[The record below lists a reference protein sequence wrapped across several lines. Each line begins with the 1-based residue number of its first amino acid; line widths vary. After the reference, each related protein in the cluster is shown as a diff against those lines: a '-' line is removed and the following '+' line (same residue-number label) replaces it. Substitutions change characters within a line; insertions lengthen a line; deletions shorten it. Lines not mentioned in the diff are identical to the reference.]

1 MADMATKA
9 ALKDLTDADLLR
21 IVANPQVGRE
31 WAKIAKVNYA
41 ELKRGNPKP
50 MRSVRIAIMKRHGGF
65 AHALAHGWELLM
77 KADDVDDPDLDPLV
91 LHAHMAGYQL
101 GPTGGRAM
109 LYALADDNHLADAAA
124 VRDRLEELLE
134 AAEQGSHFEPP
145 DDEDS
150 EEAPAA
156 EEDADAEEA
165 DEGEADED
173 DEVDEVD
180 LVDLQER
187 ADALL
192 GQAPALVTQ
201 LRAAADAIEQG
212 SPAATLGESPDN
224 WSDAAQSVLDD
235 AVAAGIE
242 DHLTLPAVLDHLR
255 ALSEE
260 RAQHESER
268 RSNAELALQMIDML
282 RKAGKPEKIADQLAL
297 HGFATLEEVEEAAGI
312 QPAPPPATDVPEP
325 GTAAA
330 ESDQPPAEDA
340 AEPAGS
346 DDEETLPAPA
356 DQEDEAEAPQGPSTD
371 DSTTTPVQA
380 VEVAAA
386 TAPVTEPKSPTP
398 VVTPPAADV
407 AATPKVTTPLTGAAA
422 EQSAPSVDEAPSTP
436 ASEKPAENIP
446 VLDEW
451 PWDEGDPP
459 VIGRLLLEGRE
470 ALAYYLAR
478 AAAETQARQ
487 QLLLF
492 ACATA
497 NCSPSAI
504 EMSLLPS
511 DADIRAFDTN
521 ESLLLL
527 AAALRAGLRLGYAP
541 VGLQSLLDAADAAL
555 PDSSLRDVLHA
566 AAAAVQRGHGR
577 RQPPSGPSA
586 EEMAGRWAEL
596 GAAAAKHLERLPD
609 KTLKFQRGSKVL
621 RHLCREGQPLAQ
633 ALSRAA
639 ALTAQGISSASDPEW
654 AQIEDFVDQLRDPGD
669 RERLLAAAEA
679 AVSTPQQ
686 RTRRP
691 IDGPVKIQLDDL
703 LREAGDLL
711 SRLLTV
717 RRAILTAGDL
727 KDMAVTDD
735 LERALAQAPSSP
747 AVHSVGDAAV
757 ANLVGWLRADDVDP
771 AAPSVDDVLQ
781 AALLELFEI
790 SRDDQG
796 RALREP
802 TPAEVS
808 VLLEPRDPDQ
818 VVSGYL
824 TRGNIA
830 AARDFIAARGLEDA
844 GYEDRILKANKTAKT
859 NLDEAYGEAEEGV
872 ARLRAVYNDDLA
884 RDLGERIRQIMEAP
898 RKDRLDLAIE
908 KLQAISEEAEKAMA
922 TERDRLKAEVESLDC
937 DEASKA
943 RVLQRIE
950 ERDEPLAVHFLSVLR
965 GGGVLQ
971 EVEAPSGDDFSEFVP
986 RVVDVAAA
994 AQAAGEDAVAAVRE
1008 ALQVTSAPTH
1018 RFLRDGLVAWQNLKT
1033 RRRSGED
1040 FKRSLGDVLRMVG
1053 LTPKA
1058 HGWYRGEVSR
1068 TTAGGFAT
1076 IRVGASPVDRSY
1088 VPQFG
1093 SQALGE
1099 YDITLVWDPASPS
1112 RLMDFIGEGNRNQA
1126 NIIVYFGTLSLADR
1140 RHLRTLTRTTA
1151 GGKGFSP
1158 IVIDEAVIGW
1168 LSHLTEPGWR
1178 FTQRITLPFTTLNP
1192 YQPNAAGEV
1201 PEEVFV
1207 GRNDERARI
1216 ENPTG
1221 SMFVY
1226 GGRQLGKSALLKRVE
1241 HLYTDL
1247 RPDENGVVAGKAA
1260 EYIDLKAAGIGE
1272 AHQPAQLWPLLGERL
1287 HSAGIL
1293 SGKTAPRS
1301 ARDVT
1306 AGILGWLNAED
1317 SNRLLLL
1324 LDEADNF
1331 LTADSKPREG
1341 DLGGFPVL
1349 NALKNVMEQSHRR
1362 FKVVFAGLH
1371 QVQRFF
1377 DASNTPVAHGG
1388 DAIPIGPLRTHD
1400 ASDLVVSPLG
1410 ALGYRFE
1417 NPELVWRLLLVTNYQ
1432 ASLVQIVC
1440 EALVR
1445 HLQKRPI
1452 PEKGGRMVITA
1463 EDVRDVCADPK
1474 VSDSI
1479 AQRFRWTIHLDSRY
1493 RVIALVVAF
1502 NSIGAPPGVRFS
1514 VDELREWC
1522 EVWWPDGFSP
1532 DELSRNEFER
1542 YLVEMKGLGI
1552 LQDPEPEM
1560 WALRSPNIIQMLGT
1574 RDRLE
1579 KELAEAQTHLERPL
1593 EYNPTMARQIMG
1605 DSEGPAAPRSPLTDA
1620 ELTALLKDSATA
1632 QVVFGSPA
1640 LGIERV
1646 VEVIQ
1651 RQAVRET
1658 LNPAI
1663 VVDSLAAPELKR
1675 VGVGGKRVHVIV
1687 DLTKAKP
1694 DGTLAHF
1701 CRQVAARKS
1710 VTATVVI
1717 GPAWLNSLETLGE
1730 VTVHKL
1736 RRWSTAG
1743 LRAWYNSPFDS
1754 PADRAS
1760 LHRVTSGWPKLIEEV
1775 MADFALK
1782 GRSPQEALDRL
1793 AAELAT
1799 PERAKQMLADAAIDP
1814 QIAKAWVNSILVI
1827 DGEQAPASVEDVTEI
1842 LGLDGAEL
1850 LGRLESLDVADQ
1862 EGDNWVLDRV
1872 ILGAAVT
1879 LYKGGK

>member
-1 MADMATKA
+1 MADMVTKA
-9 ALKDLTDADLLR
+9 SLKDLTDADLLR

-41 ELKRGNPKP
+41 ELKRGNGKA
-50 MRSVRIAIMKRHGGF
+50 MRSVRVAIMKRHGGF
-65 AHALAHGWELLM
+65 AHSLAHAWEFLLNP
-77 KADDVDDPDLDPLV
+77 AEVEDPDVDVLV
-91 LHAHMAGYQL
+91 LHAEMAGLQL
-101 GPTGGRAM
+101 GPSGGRAM
-109 LYALADDNHLADAAA
+109 LHALADDNHLADAAA

-134 AAEQGSHFEPP
+134 AVERGSHYELP
-145 DDEDS
+145 
-150 EEAPAA
+150 
-156 EEDADAEEA
+156 EEDEFSEA
-165 DEGEADED
+165 APGDTEGNDGKGDDDADED
-173 DEVDEVD
+173 EVESVD
-180 LVDLQER
+180 LEDLQER
-187 ADALL
+187 AAALL
-192 GQAPALVTQ
+192 EQAPALVEQ

-212 SPAATLGESPDN
+212 TPAATLGESPDN
-224 WSDAAQSVLDD
+224 WSDAAQSVLDE
-235 AVAAGIE
+235 AVTAGIE
-242 DHLTLPAVLDHLR
+242 DRATLPAVLDHLR

-268 RSNAELALQMIDML
+268 RSNAELALQMIDLL
-282 RKAGKPEKIADQLAL
+282 RKAGQTEKIAAQLAV
-297 HGFATLEEVEEAAGI
+297 HGFASIEEVEEAAAHPSSPSVTNDAPEPDTATVDEPVVPEVETPSAVAEEEAEATPP
-312 QPAPPPATDVPEP
+312 PAPPT
-325 GTAAA
+325 
-330 ESDQPPAEDA
+330 
-340 AEPAGS
+340 
-346 DDEETLPAPA
+346 TLPADDSPAPPA
-356 DQEDEAEAPQGPSTD
+356 DDP
-371 DSTTTPVQA
+371 
-380 VEVAAA
+380 AA
-386 TAPVTEPKSPTP
+386 TTVEPVEAANAPAPA
-398 VVTPPAADV
+398 TPPAADV
-407 AATPKVTTPLTGAAA
+407 PPVATAPAERQASPTLTEPPATPAVA
-422 EQSAPSVDEAPSTP
+422 
-436 ASEKPAENIP
+436 KPAESTAS
-446 VLDEW
+446 LDEW

-459 VIGRLLLEGRE
+459 VIGRVLLEGRE
-470 ALAYYLAR
+470 ALAYYLAK

-492 ACATA
+492 ACAAA

-504 EMSLLPS
+504 ELSLLPS
-511 DADIRAFDTN
+511 DADIKAFDTN

-527 AAALRAGLRLGYAP
+527 AASLRAGLRLGYP
-541 VGLQSLLDAADAAL
+541 PLGLQSLLDAADAAL
-555 PDSSLRDVLHA
+555 TDSSLRAVLHA
-566 AAAAVQRGHGR
+566 AAAAVQRGHDR

-596 GAAAAKHLERLPD
+596 GAGAAQHLERLPD

-621 RHLCREGQPLAQ
+621 RHLCREGQPLAD

-654 AQIEDFVDQLRDPGD
+654 AQIEDFVEQLRDPGD

-686 RTRRP
+686 RQRRP

-747 AVHSVGDAAV
+747 PVHSVGDAAV
-757 ANLVGWLRADDVDP
+757 ANLVQWLRADDVDP
-771 AAPSVDDVLQ
+771 AAPSVDDVLN

-790 SRDDQG
+790 SHDEQG
-796 RALREP
+796 RPQREP

-808 VLLEPRDPDQ
+808 VLLESRDPDQ

-844 GYEDRILKANKTAKT
+844 GYEDRILKAIKTAKG
-859 NLDEAYGEAEEGV
+859 NFDKAHGQAEEGA

-884 RDLGERIRQIMEAP
+884 RDLGERIRQIVETP
-898 RKDRLDLAIE
+898 RRDRFDLAIE
-908 KLQAISEEAEKAMA
+908 KLQAITEEAEAA
-922 TERDRLKAEVESLDC
+922 LLAERDRLKAQVESLSC

-965 GGGVLQ
+965 AGGVLQ
-971 EVEAPSGDDFSEFVP
+971 EVEAPSGDDFSQFVP
-986 RVVDVAAA
+986 RVVDAATA

-1008 ALQVTSAPTH
+1008 ALHATAAPAH

-1033 RRRSGED
+1033 RKRSGDD
-1040 FKRSLGDVLRMVG
+1040 FKHSLGDVLRMVG

-1068 TTAGGFAT
+1068 TTAGGYAT
-1076 IRVGASPVDRSY
+1076 IRVGADPVDRSY

-1112 RLMDFIGEGNRNQA
+1112 RLMDFIGEGNRNLA

-1140 RHLRTLTRTTA
+1140 RHLRTLTTDA

-1158 IVIDEAVIGW
+1158 LVIDEAVIGW

-1178 FTQRITLPFTTLNP
+1178 FTQRVTLPFTTLNP

-1207 GRNDERARI
+1207 GRSDERARI

-1247 RPDENGVVAGKAA
+1247 RPNENGVIAGKAA
-1260 EYIDLKAAGIGE
+1260 VYVDLKAAGIGE

-1293 SGKTAPRS
+1293 SGKSAPRS
-1301 ARDVT
+1301 AREVT
-1306 AGILGWLNAED
+1306 AGILDFLNAED

-1349 NALKNVMEQSHRR
+1349 NALKNVMDQSHRR
-1362 FKVVFAGLH
+1362 FKAVFAGLH

-1452 PEKGGRMVITA
+1452 PESGGRMVITA

-1502 NSIGAPPGVRFS
+1502 NSIGADPGVRFS

-1522 EVWWPDGFSP
+1522 EVWWPAGFSP

-1552 LQDPEPEM
+1552 LQEPEPEM

-1579 KELAEAQTHLERPL
+1579 KELEEAATHLERPL
-1593 EYNPTMARQIMG
+1593 EYNPTMARHIMG

-1632 QVVFGSPA
+1632 QVVIGSPA
-1640 LGIERV
+1640 LGIDRV
-1646 VEVIQ
+1646 VEVVA
-1651 RQAVRET
+1651 RQAHRET

-1663 VVDSLAAPELKR
+1663 VVNSLQDPELRR
-1675 VGVGGKRVHVIV
+1675 VGAGGKRVHVIV
-1687 DLTKAKP
+1687 DLTGAKP
-1694 DGTLAHF
+1694 DGNLAHI
-1701 CRQVAARKS
+1701 CREAAARKS

-1717 GPAWLNSLETLGE
+1717 GPAWLDSLDALGE

-1754 PADRAS
+1754 PADRAR

-1775 MADFALK
+1775 MVDFALK
-1782 GRSPQEALDRL
+1782 GCSPQEALELL
-1793 AAELAT
+1793 AGRLAT

-1814 QIAKAWVNSILVI
+1814 QIAKAWVTSIPFI
-1827 DGEQAPASVEDVTEI
+1827 DDEQVPASVEDVTEL
-1842 LGLDGAEL
+1842 LGLDGAQT
-1850 LGRLESLDVADQ
+1850 LGCLESLDVADQ
-1862 EGDNWVLDRV
+1862 DGDNWVLDRV
-1872 ILGAAVT
+1872 ILAAAAT
-1879 LYKGGK
+1879 LYRWSE

>member
-1 MADMATKA
+1 MSAESTKS

-21 IVANPQVGRE
+21 IVANPLVGRE
-31 WAKIAKVNYA
+31 WAKIAKVNYT
-41 ELKRGNPKP
+41 ELKRGNPRA
-50 MRSVRIAIMKRHGGF
+50 MRSVRVAIMRRHGGF
-65 AHALAHGWELLM
+65 VHSLAHAWELLV
-77 KADDVDDPDLDPLV
+77 DPQDVADLDDDALV
-91 LHAHMAGYQL
+91 LRAQMAGYQL

-109 LYALADDNHLADAAA
+109 LLALSEDNHLADADA
-124 VRDRLEELLE
+124 VRERLDELLD
-134 AAEQGSHFEPP
+134 AAERGAHFEPSDAEEP
-145 DDEDS
+145 DEAAR
-150 EEAPAA
+150 EEAA
-156 EEDADAEEA
+156 EEDNA
-165 DEGEADED
+165 EGEDAASE
-173 DEVDEVD
+173 EVAVVD
-180 LVDLQER
+180 LEALQVQ
-187 ADALL
+187 AVGLL
-192 GQAPALVTQ
+192 DQAPALVGQ

-212 SPAATLGESPDN
+212 TPAAALGDGADN
-224 WSDAAQSVLDD
+224 WSDAVQSVLDEA
-235 AVAAGIE
+235 AVAGIE
-242 DHLTLPAVLDHLR
+242 DSTALPAVLDRLR
-255 ALSEE
+255 ALAAE
-260 RAQHESER
+260 RANQVSAR
-268 RSNAELALQMIDML
+268 RSNALLALQMIDML
-282 RKAGKPEKIADQLAL
+282 RQAGKAEMIAAQLAV
-297 HGFATLEEVEEAAGI
+297 HGFASVEEVEEAAGI
-312 QPAPPPATDVPEP
+312 HPSPPSTTTDVPEP
-325 GTAAA
+325 DTAIVDEREPAVSEVETPSAAA
-330 ESDQPPAEDA
+330 DQEAEATPPPEA
-340 AEPAGS
+340 PT
-346 DDEETLPAPA
+346 TLPA
-356 DQEDEAEAPQGPSTD
+356 D
-371 DSTTTPVQA
+371 DPTPPVVA
-380 VEVAAA
+380 VVEAAA
-386 TAPVTEPKSPTP
+386 VPDPASEPKSPAAAAP
-398 VVTPPAADV
+398 TPPAADV
-407 AATPKVTTPLTGAAA
+407 PSASTVAPAPTEVTAQQSFPPAEESPATPTAEEPTESAAA
-422 EQSAPSVDEAPSTP
+422 
-436 ASEKPAENIP
+436 
-446 VLDEW
+446 LDEW

-459 VIGRLLLEGRE
+459 VIGRLLLESRE
-470 ALAYYLAR
+470 ALAYYLAK
-478 AAAETQARQ
+478 AAEETQARQ

-492 ACATA
+492 ACAAA

-504 EMSLLPS
+504 ELSLLPS
-511 DADIRAFDTN
+511 DADIKAFDTN
-521 ESLLLL
+521 DSLLLL
-527 AAALRAGLRLGYAP
+527 AASLRAGLRLGYAP
-541 VGLQSLLDAADAAL
+541 LGLQSLLDAADAAL
-555 PDSSLRDVLHA
+555 TDSSLRDVLHA
-566 AAAAVQRGHGR
+566 ASAAVQRGHGR

-596 GAAAAKHLERLPD
+596 GAGAAKYLERLPD
-609 KTLKFQRGSKVL
+609 KTLRFQRGSKVL
-621 RHLCREGQPLAQ
+621 RHLCREGQPLAE

-639 ALTAQGISSASDPEW
+639 ALTAQGISSASDPGW
-654 AQIEDFVDQLRDPGD
+654 APVEEFVEQLRDPGD
-669 RERLLAAAEA
+669 RERLLADAEA
-679 AVSTPQQ
+679 SVSTPQQ
-686 RTRRP
+686 RQRRA
-691 IDGPVKIQLDDL
+691 IDGPVKIQLDEL
-703 LREAGDLL
+703 MREAGDLL

-717 RRAILTAGDL
+717 RRAILSAGDL

-735 LERALAQAPSSP
+735 LERALAQAPRAP

-757 ANLVGWLRADDVDP
+757 ANLVQWLRADDVDP
-771 AAPSVDDVLQ
+771 AAPSVDDVLH

-796 RALREP
+796 SPQREP

-808 VLLEPRDPDQ
+808 ALLEPRDPDE

-824 TRGNIA
+824 TKGNIA

-844 GYEDRILKANKTAKT
+844 GYEDRILKAIKTAKG
-859 NLDEAYGEAEEGV
+859 NFDKAHGEAEEGA

-884 RDLGERIRQIMEAP
+884 RDLGERIRQIMETP
-898 RKDRLDLAIE
+898 RNDRFDLAID
-908 KLQAISEEAEKAMA
+908 KLQACTDEAEAA
-922 TERDRLKAEVESLDC
+922 LLAERDRLKAQVESLSC

-965 GGGVLQ
+965 AGGVLQ
-971 EVEAPSGDDFSEFVP
+971 EVEPPSGDDFSEFVP
-986 RVVDVAAA
+986 SVVDVAAA
-994 AQAAGEDAVAAVRE
+994 AQAAGEDALAAVRE
-1008 ALQVTSAPTH
+1008 ALRATSAPTY

-1033 RRRSGED
+1033 RKRSGED

-1058 HGWYRGEVSR
+1058 QGWYRGEVSR
-1068 TTAGGFAT
+1068 TTAGGYAT
-1076 IRVGASPVDRSY
+1076 FRVGANPVDRSY

-1112 RLMDFIGEGNRNQA
+1112 RLMEFIGEGNRNQA

-1207 GRNDERARI
+1207 GRSDERARI

-1241 HLYTDL
+1241 YLYTDL
-1247 RPDENGVVAGKAA
+1247 RPDENGVIAGKAA

-1293 SGKTAPRS
+1293 SGKSAPRS
-1301 ARDVT
+1301 AREVT
-1306 AGILGWLNAED
+1306 AGILGFLNAED

-1362 FKVVFAGLH
+1362 FKAVFAGLH

-1440 EALVR
+1440 DALVR
-1445 HLQKRPI
+1445 HLQKRQI
-1452 PEKGGRMVITA
+1452 PESGGRMVITA

-1502 NSIGAPPGVRFS
+1502 NSIGADAGVRFS

-1522 EVWWPDGFSP
+1522 EVWWPAGFSP

-1574 RDRLE
+1574 RGRLE
-1579 KELAEAQTHLERPL
+1579 KELQEAQTHLERPL
-1593 EYNPTMARQIMG
+1593 EYNPTMARHIMG

-1620 ELTALLKDSATA
+1620 ELTTLLKDSATA

-1640 LGIERV
+1640 LGIDRV
-1646 VEVIQ
+1646 VEVVQ
-1651 RQAVRET
+1651 RQAQRET

-1663 VVDSLAAPELKR
+1663 VVNSLQDPELKR
-1675 VGVGGKRVHVIV
+1675 AGAGGKRVHVIV

-1694 DGTLAHF
+1694 DGSLAHI
-1701 CRQVAARKS
+1701 CREAAARKS
-1710 VTATVVI
+1710 VTATVVM
-1717 GPAWLNSLETLGE
+1717 GPAWLDRLDTIGE
-1730 VTVHKL
+1730 LTVHKL

-1793 AAELAT
+1793 TARLAA

-1814 QIAKAWVNSILVI
+1814 QIAKAWVTAIPFI
-1827 DGEQAPASVEDVTEI
+1827 DDEQLPASVEDVTEL
-1842 LGLDGAEL
+1842 LGLDGAAM
-1850 LGRLESLDVADQ
+1850 LGRLESLDAADQ
-1862 EGDNWVLDRV
+1862 DGDNWVLDRV
-1872 ILGAAVT
+1872 ILAAAAT
-1879 LYKGGK
+1879 LYRGRD